1 MTLSRSRP
9 VTRLIRTA
17 IETTPAERTTLSL
30 CAMCEPGAAGGWGSV
45 TLPATVS
52 LSVLFEKVGNRH
64 DPGVIVR
71 HFILLVGRM
80 QSIVGKSEAHEDG
93 RNPQVFREI
102 SHDGNR
108 PAAANENGFLPQDI
122 AKGLRG

>member
-1 MTLSRSRP
+1 MRPAPNRRAITLSRSRP

-17 IETTPAERTTLSL
+17 METTPAERTTLSL
-30 CAMCEPGAAGGWGSV
+30 WPGAAAGLGSV

-71 HFILLVGRM
+71 HFILLVGRV

-93 RNPQVFREI
+93 GNPQVFRKI

-108 PAAANENGFLPQDI
+108 PAAANENGFFP
-122 AKGLRG
+122 